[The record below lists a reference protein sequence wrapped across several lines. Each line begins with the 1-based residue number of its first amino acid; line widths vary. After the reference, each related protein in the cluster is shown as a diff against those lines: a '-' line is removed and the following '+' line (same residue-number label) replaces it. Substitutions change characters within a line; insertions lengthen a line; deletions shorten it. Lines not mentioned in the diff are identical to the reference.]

1 MNKWSIKD
9 IHWLEKTP
17 SSPSRFN
24 WRVSEVLFNSTNCRC
39 KVESINPTTG
49 EYRIVLQGTLDIDE
63 CTNPPNYN

>member
-9 IHWLEKTP
+9 IHWLEKCP

-39 KVESINPTTG
+39 KVESINATTG
-49 EYRIVLQGTLDIDE
+49 EYRIVLHGTLDIDE
-63 CTNPPNYN
+63 GANTPS

>member
-9 IHWLEKTP
+9 MHWLEKTP
-17 SSPSRFN
+17 TSPKWFN

-39 KVESINPTTG
+39 RVESVNPTTG

-63 CTNPPNYN
+63 GNNPKNYS